1 MEDNSDDG
9 NLPEQSYFKNKNY
22 VEKEQMSENYV
33 SNDNENYNDNFENQ
47 YPSNNENYDYEN
59 YNDQEYNDNYNE
71 NYNDDDNYQENL
83 DNENYIDN
91 ENTNY
96 SNSYSSYNYANNEG
110 NYKNYPN
117 YNYSNKNKNKN
128 YKYNYYNHQYQK
140 YNLTKSKESYLTT
153 FNTNFK
159 LWLMLVIKLNSEQG
173 KETKISENKS
183 VNKEIIE
190 SFLKNYEIELN
201 NKKGKENE
209 NNVLYISIKNT
220 KLKNVVDKIYIV
232 EFSIIIEDKIK
243 LFCVNK
249 YIEIF
254 VKGEIYFEKYPKF
267 IFQVKDYKLTL
278 DLEKDKNYKN
288 NDNIIEIPKLEK
300 EFQTCEIGM
309 SPDNCIIN
317 NKEFKKI
324 YIDINGD
331 ENIKDPQRE
340 IRDCLDSLMRE
351 NWQNQF

>member
-1 MEDNSDDG
+1 
-9 NLPEQSYFKNKNY
+9 
-22 VEKEQMSENYV
+22 
-33 SNDNENYNDNFENQ
+33 
-47 YPSNNENYDYEN
+47 
-59 YNDQEYNDNYNE
+59 
-71 NYNDDDNYQENL
+71 
-83 DNENYIDN
+83 
-91 ENTNY
+91 
-96 SNSYSSYNYANNEG
+96 
-110 NYKNYPN
+110 
-117 YNYSNKNKNKN
+117 
-128 YKYNYYNHQYQK
+128 
-140 YNLTKSKESYLTT
+140 
-153 FNTNFK
+153 
-159 LWLMLVIKLNSEQG
+159 MLLIKLNSEQG

-201 NKKGKENE
+201 NKKGKENK
-209 NNVLYISIKNT
+209 NNDLYISIKNT